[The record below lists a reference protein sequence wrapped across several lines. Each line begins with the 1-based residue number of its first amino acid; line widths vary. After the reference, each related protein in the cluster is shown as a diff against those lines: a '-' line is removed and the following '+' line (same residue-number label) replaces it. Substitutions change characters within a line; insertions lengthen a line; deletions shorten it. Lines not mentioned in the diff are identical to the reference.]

1 MVKKN
6 IEFLIKM
13 KSIIDTITESI
24 VTEGLKDI
32 YKPRKGSTIYILK
45 NGESKVVPVKIA
57 DTFFN
62 TKADCYD
69 VKLAENAYNITAYF
83 YYYFKRNEEPTP
95 VMTCRINNADYYIGI
110 SPKAIQEFIRVVG
123 KRQLDNILSRIAELE
138 EDLKR
143 AYRQKEE
150 FEYIANIEISES
162 LKQ

>member
-24 VTEGLKDI
+24 VTEGLKDM

-45 NGESKVVPVKIA
+45 NGESKVVPVKIT

-62 TKADCYD
+62 TKARYYD
-69 VKLAENAYNITAYF
+69 VKLAENTYDITGYF

-95 VMTCRINNADYYIGI
+95 VMTYRINDADYYIGV
-110 SPKAIQEFIRVVG
+110 SPKAIQEFMRVVG
-123 KRQLDNILSRIAELE
+123 KRQLDDILSRIADLE
-138 EDLKR
+138 KDLKK
-143 AYRQKEE
+143 AYKQKEE
-150 FEYIANIEISES
+150 FEYKANIEISES